1 VPYRFLEDV
10 SIADVA
16 FEAWGDTVEEMFV
29 ASAEATLNVMV
40 ADLKTVAR
48 QTRRSIR
55 VEADALDLLLFNF
68 LQELIYYKDAERLLL
83 LAERVQVDTGCAPLS
98 ASADL
103 VGEALDA
110 ARHDLLVD
118 VKAVTLHR
126 FRVAETERGW
136 EAFVILDI

>member
-1 VPYRFLEDV
+1 M
-10 SIADVA
+10 
-16 FEAWGDTVEEMFV
+16 EAMFV
-29 ASAEATLNVMV
+29 AAAEATLNVMV
-40 ADLKTVAR
+40 ANLETVAR

-83 LAERVQVDTGCAPLS
+83 LAERVQVDTGGAPLS
-98 ASADL
+98 AFAVL
-103 VGEALDA
+103 AGEALDA

-126 FRVAETERGW
+126 FRVAQSGRGW

>member
-1 VPYRFLEDV
+1 MPYRFLEDV

-16 FEAWGDTVEEMFV
+16 FEAWGGTVEEMFI
-29 ASAEATLNVMV
+29 ASAEATVNVMV
-40 ADLKTVAR
+40 ADVDSIAR

-55 VEADALDLLLFNF
+55 VESDALDLLLLNF

-83 LAERVQVDTGCAPLS
+83 RAERVQVDTGHAPLV
-98 ASADL
+98 ACADL
-103 VGEALDA
+103 AGEALDA

>member
-1 VPYRFLEDV
+1 MPYRFLEDV

-29 ASAEATLNVMV
+29 AAAEATLNVMV
-40 ADLKTVAR
+40 ADLETIAR

-55 VEADALDLLLFNF
+55 VESDALDLLLFNF

-83 LAERVQVDTGCAPLS
+83 LAERVQVETGHAPLS

-103 VGEALDA
+103 AGEELDA

-126 FRVAETERGW
+126 FRVAQSERGW
-136 EAFVILDI
+136 EAFIILDI